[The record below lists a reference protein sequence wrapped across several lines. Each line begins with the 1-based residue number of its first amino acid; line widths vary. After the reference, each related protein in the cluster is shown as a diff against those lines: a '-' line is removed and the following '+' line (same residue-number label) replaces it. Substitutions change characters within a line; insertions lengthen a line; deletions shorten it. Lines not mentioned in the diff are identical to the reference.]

1 VRPFVLPGVERFL
14 NARWELMVRR
24 APRLTIEEHVEQVG
38 LKDIEQP
45 LPCPLCAC
53 STIRPL
59 MRPERPGRWIYHV
72 VSCDRCGF
80 LYRHPGI
87 RPERLGELYAGAYGS
102 FLTGRYSAKRRARY
116 EQALDR
122 FSPLF
127 DDGRG
132 RRLLDFGCGAGL
144 FLELAHDRG
153 FEGYGVDLSPDA
165 VIRAH
170 RKKSGRKTFVGRPQD
185 VPEIAAGGFD
195 VVTMWSVMA
204 HLATPVED
212 LTTLRRLLKPDG
224 VLLILTVNADSL
236 LLKRDRGSWG
246 GFTPNHLMFYSPDTL
261 RELLRQAGFG
271 AAVVRSLHG
280 HAVEAGS
287 VGMPPVVRRR
297 LDKVTRRRGEQANM
311 LDVVAFADPDGP
323 ARQSRRTDSNRRP
336 TAYKAVALPAELL
349 RRGDRV

>member
-1 VRPFVLPGVERFL
+1 VLRRAGLSQKVRPFVLPGVERFL
-14 NARWELMVRR
+14 QARWQWMIRR
-24 APRLTIEEHVEQVG
+24 APVLTIEQHAEQVG
-38 LKDIEQP
+38 LEDIERL
-45 LPCPLCAC
+45 LPCPLCGGR
-53 STIRPL
+53 TIQPL
-59 MRPERPGRWIYHV
+59 MHPERPGRWVYHV
-72 VSCDRCGF
+72 VRCAGCGF

-87 RPERLGELYAGAYGS
+87 KPERLGELYAGKYGA
-102 FLTGRYSAKRRARY
+102 FLTGRYAAKRRARY

-144 FLELAHDRG
+144 FLELAHARG

-170 RKKSGRKTFVGRPQD
+170 RKKSGRRTYVGRPQD
-185 VPEIAAGGFD
+185 VPEIAEGGFD

-212 LTTLRRLLKPDG
+212 LTTLRQLLRPDG
-224 VLLILTVNADSL
+224 MLVILTVNADSL

-246 GFTPNHLMFYSPDTL
+246 GFTPNHLMFYSPTTL

-271 AAVVRSLHG
+271 SVVVRSLHG
-280 HAVEAGS
+280 HAVEAGT
-287 VGMPPVVRRR
+287 VGMPPAVRRR
-297 LDKVTRRRGEQANM
+297 LDTVTARGEQANM
-311 LDVVAFADPDGP
+311 LDVVAFADPAGA
-323 ARQSRRTDSNRRP
+323 ARLGLERDES
-336 TAYKAVALPAELL
+336 AAALVGA
-349 RRGDRV
+349 R

>member
-1 VRPFVLPGVERFL
+1 MLPGVEPFL
-14 NARWELMVRR
+14 YRRWGRMVRR

-38 LKDIEQP
+38 LGDIEQP
-45 LPCPLCAC
+45 LPCPLCGC
-53 STIRPL
+53 RTIRPL
-59 MRPERPGRWIYHV
+59 MDPERPGRWIYHV
-72 VSCDRCGF
+72 VSCDACGF

-87 RPERLGELYAGAYGS
+87 RPERLGELYAGKYGA
-102 FLTGRYSAKRRARY
+102 FLTGRYAAKRRARY
-116 EQALDR
+116 VQALDR

-144 FLELAHDRG
+144 FLELAHERG

-165 VIRAH
+165 VERAH
-170 RKKSGRKTFVGRPQD
+170 RKESGKRTYVGRPED

-212 LTTLRRLLKPDG
+212 LTTLRGLLKPDG
-224 VLLILTVNADSL
+224 VLLILTVNAESL
-236 LLKRDRGSWG
+236 LLKLDRGSWG

-271 AAVVRSLHG
+271 ATVVRSLHG
-280 HAVEAGS
+280 HDVEAGH
-287 VGMPPVVRRR
+287 VGMPPIVRRR
-297 LDKVTRRRGEQANM
+297 LASVTRRRSGEQANM
-311 LDVVAFADPDGP
+311 LDAVAFADPEGP
-323 ARQSRRTDSNRRP
+323 ARQERAAGT
-336 TAYKAVALPAELL
+336 LL
-349 RRGDRV
+349 ASGV